1 MEGIPGLMATPCSD
15 AFQRLRTYIAE
26 RMRMSHIYQPL
37 MLMEL
42 LSRSSPAPAQD
53 VARRI
58 LGEDVTQI
66 DYYTERVKRMVGK
79 VLTGNGI
86 TAYANGAHS
95 LIGGEELSDVERDE
109 LQQLCRQRLDAFRA
123 QRGED
128 VFAHRSR
135 NRTPISGSIKYRVL
149 TRARGRCECC
159 GAHEHERALEVDHI
173 VPKNHGGSD
182 DISNLQALCF
192 RCNAGKRDTDTTD
205 FRGVQASYGY
215 REEGCVFCELE
226 SSGRV
231 LLENELAICI
241 ADAYPVTE
249 GHSLVI
255 PRWHVADGL
264 ALHQPEWNAVT
275 QLLKLRQ
282 EQLASQDPSISG
294 WNVGLNSGETAG
306 QTVLHAHWHL
316 IPRRQGDCA
325 QPRGGVRG
333 VIAERQT
340 Y

>member
-1 MEGIPGLMATPCSD
+1 MAIPHSES
-15 AFQRLRTYIAE
+15 FQHLRTYITE
-26 RMRMSHIYQPL
+26 RMRMSHVYQPL
-37 MLMEL
+37 MLLEL
-42 LSRSSPAPAQD
+42 LGRRSPAPAQD

-86 TAYANGAHS
+86 TAYANGAYS
-95 LIGGEELSDVERDE
+95 LIGGDELNDAERDE
-109 LQQLCRQRLDAFRA
+109 LRQLCRQRLDSFRA
-123 QRGED
+123 QRGEE

-135 NRTPISGSIKYRVL
+135 HRTPISGSIKYRVL
-149 TRARGRCECC
+149 SRARGRCECC
-159 GAHEHERALEVDHI
+159 GAHEHQRALEVDHI
-173 VPKNHGGSD
+173 IPKNHGGSD

-205 FRGVQASYGY
+205 FRGVQASYGQ
-215 REEGCVFCELE
+215 RLEGCVFCALE
-226 SSGRV
+226 GSGRV

-255 PRWHVADGL
+255 PRRHIADGL
-264 ALHQPEWNAVT
+264 ALYQPEWNALT
-275 QLLKLRQ
+275 QLLKLRR
-282 EQLASQDPSISG
+282 EQLESQDLSISG
-294 WNVGLNSGETAG
+294 WNVGLNSGEAAG

-316 IPRRQGDCA
+316 IPRRQGDCE

-333 VIAERQT
+333 VIARRQA

>member
-1 MEGIPGLMATPCSD
+1 MATPRSD

-42 LSRSSPAPAQD
+42 LGRSSPAPAQD

-66 DYYTERVKRMVGK
+66 EYYTERVKRMVGK

-86 TAYANGAHS
+86 TAYANGAYS

-159 GAHEHERALEVDHI
+159 GAHEHQRALEVDHI

-205 FRGVQASYGY
+205 FRGVQASYSY
-215 REEGCVFCELE
+215 RQEGCVFCELAG
-226 SSGRV
+226 SGRV

-241 ADAYPVTE
+241 ADAYPVAK

-255 PRWHVADGL
+255 PRRHVSDGL
-264 ALHQPEWNAVT
+264 ELHQPEWNAMVD
-275 QLLKLRQ
+275 LLKKRR
-282 EQLASQDPSISG
+282 EQLRASDASISG
-294 WNVGLNSGETAG
+294 LNVGLNVGESAG
-306 QTVLHAHWHL
+306 QTVFHAHWHL
-316 IPRRQGDCA
+316 IPRRDGDHE

-333 VIAERQT
+333 VLPGKQN

>member
-1 MEGIPGLMATPCSD
+1 METPRSE

-42 LSRSSPAPAQD
+42 LGRSSPAPAQD

-86 TAYANGAHS
+86 TAYANGAYK
-95 LIGGEELSDVERDE
+95 LIDGDELSDTERDE

-123 QRGED
+123 QRGDD

-159 GAHEHERALEVDHI
+159 GAHEHQRALEVDHI

-205 FRGVQASYGY
+205 FRGVQASYGN
-215 REEGCVFCELE
+215 REEGCVFCELLR
-226 SSGRV
+226 SGRIMH
-231 LLENELAICI
+231 ENELAICI
-241 ADAYPVTE
+241 ADAFPVTE

-255 PRWHVADGL
+255 PRRHIADGL
-264 ALHQPEWNAVT
+264 ALHQPEWNAVVD
-275 QLLKLRQ
+275 LLKQRR
-282 EQLASQDPSISG
+282 EQLIASDSTISG
-294 WNVGLNSGETAG
+294 WNVGLNSGESAG
-306 QTVLHAHWHL
+306 QTVVHSHWHL
-316 IPRRQGDCA
+316 IPRRDGDHEE
-325 QPRGGVRG
+325 PRGGVRAVLPG
-333 VIAERQT
+333 KQS